1 MTDSSGRFA
10 LPFLE
15 PGQAQK
21 ELFHNEALAAVDAL
35 VHAAAQ
41 AIGSA
46 TPPASPAIGQC
57 WTLGASPTGAWAGH
71 GGALAAWTAG
81 GWRFVGPVPG
91 MLVWS
96 IADGVHARWSGSAWI
111 VGSVAATD
119 VRVGGLQVLGARQAA
134 IAPPAAGATID
145 AEARAT
151 IGAIL
156 AAMRSHGLIDT

>member
-21 ELFHNEALAAVDAL
+21 ELFHNEALTAIDAL

-41 AIGSA
+41 AIGA
-46 TPPASPAIGQC
+46 TTPPTSPAIGQC
-57 WTLGASPTGAWAGH
+57 WTLGTSPSGAWAGH

-81 GWRFVGPVPG
+81 GWRFVAPTPG

-111 VGSVAATD
+111 VGSIAAAE
-119 VRVGGLQVLGARQAA
+119 VKVGGLKVLGARQSAIAGPTGGTTTDTEARAA
-134 IAPPAAGATID
+134 IAVVLSA
-145 AEARAT
+145 
-151 IGAIL
+151 L
-156 AAMRSHGLIDT
+156 RSHGLVAT